1 MKSFFRTL
9 FAVIVANALVV
20 VLAVVVIIGA
30 VAGQMKKPV
39 EVKNGSVLVQTID
52 GEMPESEPSG
62 GFSLPGGGVLS
73 HAAVMENLEKARHD
87 KRIKAVA
94 LKIGAPAIGLAKMD
108 ELRERV
114 RLLRAAGKPVWGYSE
129 YLGRGALY
137 LGAACDSLFLMK
149 YGYATL
155 HGLASERPFIAGTLE
170 KLGIQQN
177 MHRIE
182 GYKSFAEMVQRKD
195 MSPTSRANV
204 NWMLD
209 VFYPAYLQ
217 TVEEG
222 RRLPAGTIEG
232 QVFAAGVN
240 SPERLR
246 DLKIVDRLVY
256 WDDVEQGFLKVP
268 GVKEA
273 KNKDKNKDKKATP
286 RPREISGQDYSRVT
300 RAEAGIKGKKTIAIV
315 HANGMIQGEE
325 SGMSFPFGATMG
337 ALTMEE
343 AFRAAAAN
351 KDVAAI
357 VYRVDSG
364 GGDALTSWRIQ
375 RAALEAGKRKPIVV
389 SMGDVAGSG
398 GYLICYPCAPIL
410 AGKMSVVGSIGSISG
425 KMNMR
430 GLYDKIG
437 LTKDFVTRGPFP
449 TIDSDYFD
457 YTPPEWAA
465 FTADHWRGYQDWVA
479 DIARVRGK
487 TPAEIDSIGR
497 GRVWTGEQALERG
510 LIDRIGGFDDA
521 VALAREKGG
530 IPAGQEVKL
539 VHYPRK
545 KSPIEALKS
554 GGMAAFTRVLAQ
566 ELTGQAVREVKE
578 QVDGPWRREQAWA
591 WDPNTYRPW

>member
-9 FAVIVANALVV
+9 FAAIVANILVAALVI
-20 VLAVVVIIGA
+20 LVIIGS
-30 VAGQMKKPV
+30 VAGLVKKPA
-39 EVKNGSVLVQTID
+39 EVKKGSVLVQVID
-52 GEMPESEPSG
+52 GEMPESEPAG
-62 GFSLPGGGVLS
+62 GLSFPGGDVQS
-73 HAAVMENLEKARHD
+73 HSAVMENLEKARFD

-94 LKIGAPAIGLAKMD
+94 LKIGSPAIGLAKMD

-114 RLLRAAGKPVWGYSE
+114 RLLRAAGKPVWGYAE
-129 YLGRGALY
+129 FLGRGTLY
-137 LGAACDSLFLMK
+137 LGAACDSLFLMR
-149 YGYATL
+149 YGYASL
-155 HGLASERPFIAGTLE
+155 HGLASERGYFAGTLE
-170 KLGIQQN
+170 KLGIRQN
-177 MHRIE
+177 VHRIE
-182 GYKSFAEMVQRKD
+182 GYKSAAEMVQRKD

-222 RRLPAGTIEG
+222 RRLAPGTLEG

-240 SPERLR
+240 SPEHLR
-246 DLKIVDRLVY
+246 DLKVVDRLVY
-256 WDDVEQGFLKVP
+256 WNDVEQGLLKVP

-273 KNKDKNKDKKATP
+273 KNKDKKAPP
-286 RPREISGQDYSRVT
+286 RPREISGQDYARVT
-300 RAEAGIKGKKTIAIV
+300 RAQAGIKGKKTIAIV
-315 HANGMIQGEE
+315 HATGLIQGEE
-325 SGMSFPFGATMG
+325 SGMSVPFGATMG
-337 ALTMEE
+337 AATMEE

-357 VYRVDSG
+357 IYRVDSG
-364 GGDALTSWRIQ
+364 GGESLTSWRIQ
-375 RAALEAGKRKPIVV
+375 RAALEAGKRKPMVV

-398 GYLICYPCAPIL
+398 GYLICYPCGPML

-430 GLYDKIG
+430 GLYDKLG
-437 LTKDFVTRGPFP
+437 MTKDFVTRGPFP

-457 YTPPEWAA
+457 YTPQEWTA
-465 FTADHWRGYQDWVA
+465 FTADHWKGYQDWVA

-487 TPAEIDSIGR
+487 TPAEIDSVGR

-530 IPAGQEVKL
+530 IPAGQAVKF

-545 KSPIEALKS
+545 KSPFEALKS
-554 GGMAAFTRVLAQ
+554 GGMTAFTRAMVQ

-578 QVDGPWRREQAWA
+578 QVDGPWRRDQTWA

>member
-9 FAVIVANALVV
+9 FAAIVANVLVV
-20 VLAVVVIIGA
+20 VLAIIVIGGS
-30 VAGQMKKPV
+30 VAAQMKKPV
-39 EVKNGSVLVQTID
+39 EVKSGSVLVQTID
-52 GEMPESEPSG
+52 GDMPESEPAG
-62 GFSLPGGGVLS
+62 GLSLPGGKVLS
-73 HAAVMENLEKARHD
+73 HVAVMENLEKARHD
-87 KRIKAVA
+87 RRIKAVA
-94 LKIGAPAIGLAKMD
+94 LKIGSPGIGLAKMD

-129 YLGRGALY
+129 YLGRGGLY

-149 YGYATL
+149 EGYATL
-155 HGLASERPFIAGTLE
+155 HGLSSERPFIAGTLE
-170 KLGIQQN
+170 KLGIRQN

-182 GYKSFAEMVQRKD
+182 GYKSFAEMVQRTD
-195 MSPTSRANV
+195 ISPTSRANV

-209 VFYPAYLQ
+209 VFYPSYLQ

-232 QVFAAGVN
+232 QVFAAGV
-240 SPERLR
+240 SDPERLQE
-246 DLKIVDRLVY
+246 LKVVDRLVY
-256 WDDVEQGFLKVP
+256 WDEVEQGLLKVP
-268 GVKEA
+268 GVKA
-273 KNKDKNKDKKATP
+273 AKNKDKKAP
-286 RPREISGQDYSRVT
+286 LRPREISGRDYARVT
-300 RAEAGIKGKKTIAIV
+300 RAEAGIKGKKTIAVV

-325 SGMSFPFGATMG
+325 SGSSFPFGATMG
-337 ALTMEE
+337 AATLEE
-343 AFRAAAAN
+343 AFRTAAAN

-357 VYRVDSG
+357 LFRVDSG

-375 RAALEAGKRKPIVV
+375 RAALEAAKRKPMIV
-389 SMGDVAGSG
+389 SMGDIAGSG
-398 GYLICYPCAPIL
+398 GYLICYPCGQIL

-430 GLYDKIG
+430 GLYDKLG
-437 LTKDFVTRGPFP
+437 VTKDFVTRGPFP

-465 FTADHWRGYQDWVA
+465 FTADHWKGYQDWVA
-479 DIARVRGK
+479 DIARARGK

-510 LIDRIGGFDDA
+510 LIDKIGGFDDA

-530 IPAGQEVKL
+530 IPAGQEVKF

-545 KSPIEALKS
+545 KSPLESLKS
-554 GGMAAFTRVLAQ
+554 GGVGAFTRTLVQ
-566 ELTGQAVREVKE
+566 ELTGRAAQEVKE
-578 QVDGPWRREQAWA
+578 QMDGPWRREQVWA

>member
-1 MKSFFRTL
+1 MKSFFKTL
-9 FAVIVANALVV
+9 FAVIVANILIVGFTLVV
-20 VLAVVVIIGA
+20 VIGT
-30 VAGQMKKPV
+30 VAGLAKKPV
-39 EVKNGSVLVQTID
+39 EVKKGSVLVQVID
-52 GEMPESEPSG
+52 GEMPESEPAG
-62 GFSLPGGGVLS
+62 GLPFPGGGVLS
-73 HAAVMENLEKARHD
+73 HVAVMENLEKARSD
-87 KRIKAVA
+87 KRIKAVV
-94 LKIGAPAIGLAKMD
+94 LKIGSPMIGLAKMD
-108 ELRERV
+108 ELRERI
-114 RLLRAAGKPVWGYSE
+114 RLLRAAGKPVWGYTE
-129 YLGRGALY
+129 YLGRGTLY
-137 LGAACDSLFLMK
+137 LGASCDSLFLMK

-155 HGLASERPFIAGTLE
+155 HGLANERGYFAGTLE
-170 KLGIQQN
+170 KLGIRQN

-182 GYKSFAEMVQRKD
+182 GYKSAAEMVQRKD
-195 MSPTSRANV
+195 MSPTARANA

-222 RRLPAGTIEG
+222 RRLAPGTMES
-232 QVFAAGVN
+232 QVFATGVN
-240 SPERLR
+240 GAERLR
-246 DLKIVDRLVY
+246 DLKVVDRLVY
-256 WDDVEQGFLKVP
+256 WDEVAQGLLKVP
-268 GVKEA
+268 GVKA
-273 KNKDKNKDKKATP
+273 AKNKDKKAP
-286 RPREISGQDYSRVT
+286 SRPREISGQDYAKVT
-300 RAEAGIKGKKTIAIV
+300 RVEAGIKGKKTIAVV
-315 HANGMIQGEE
+315 HANGLIQGEE

-337 ALTMEE
+337 AATMEE

-351 KDVAAI
+351 KDVVAI

-375 RAALEAGKRKPIVV
+375 RAALEAGQRKPIVI
-389 SMGDVAGSG
+389 SMGDVAASG
-398 GYLICYPCAPIL
+398 GYLICYPCGPML

-437 LTKDFVTRGPFP
+437 MTKDFVTRGPFP

-465 FTADHWRGYQDWVA
+465 FTADHWKGYQDWVA
-479 DIARVRGK
+479 DIARIRGK

-530 IPAGQEVKL
+530 IPAGQEVKF

-554 GGMAAFTRVLAQ
+554 GGIAAFTRAVVQ
-566 ELTGQAVREVKE
+566 DLTGQAVREVRE
-578 QVDGPWRREQAWA
+578 QVDGPWRGERTWA

>member
-9 FAVIVANALVV
+9 LAAIVANVLVV
-20 VLAVVVIIGA
+20 VLAIVVIIGS

-39 EVKNGSVLVQTID
+39 EVKKGSVLVQVID
-52 GEMPESEPSG
+52 GEMPESEPG
-62 GFSLPGGGVLS
+62 GGLPFPGGDALS
-73 HAAVMENLEKARHD
+73 HVSVMENLEKARFD

-94 LKIGAPAIGLAKMD
+94 LKIGSPAIGLAKMD

-114 RLLRAAGKPVWGYSE
+114 RLLRAAGKPVWGYAE
-129 YLGRGALY
+129 LLGRGTLY

-155 HGLASERPFIAGTLE
+155 HGLASERGYFAGTLE
-170 KLGIQQN
+170 KLGVRPNI
-177 MHRIE
+177 HRIE
-182 GYKSFAEMVQRKD
+182 GYKSAAEMVQRKD
-195 MSPTSRANV
+195 MSPTSRANA

-209 VFYPAYLQ
+209 AFYPAYLQ

-222 RRLPAGTIEG
+222 RRLAPGTVEG
-232 QVFAAGVN
+232 QVFAAGVS

-246 DLKIVDRLVY
+246 DLKVVDRLVY
-256 WDDVEQGFLKVP
+256 WDEVEQGLLKVP

-273 KNKDKNKDKKATP
+273 KSKDKNKDKKAVP
-286 RPREISGQDYSRVT
+286 RPREINGQDYARVT

-315 HANGMIQGEE
+315 HATGMIEGEE
-325 SGMSFPFGATMG
+325 SGMNFPFGATMG

-364 GGDALTSWRIQ
+364 GGESLTSWRIQ
-375 RAALEAGKRKPIVV
+375 RAALEAGRRKPMVV

-398 GYLICYPCAPIL
+398 GYLICYPCGTML

-437 LTKDFVTRGPFP
+437 MTKDFVTRGPFS

-465 FTADHWRGYQDWVA
+465 FTADHWKGYQDWVA

-497 GRVWTGEQALERG
+497 GRVWTGEQALELG

-521 VALAREKGG
+521 VALARERGG
-530 IPAGQEVKL
+530 IPAGQEVKF
-539 VHYPRK
+539 VHYPQK
-545 KSPIEALKS
+545 KSPLEALKS
-554 GGMAAFTRVLAQ
+554 GGIAAFTRVLTQ
-566 ELTGQAVREVKE
+566 ELTGRAVREVKE
-578 QVDGPWRREQAWA
+578 QVDGPWRREQTWA